1 MGGVEI
7 LGVDPQ
13 SAAEISGLRKGNVI
27 TEVNGRKVSS
37 TQDLAAVLAQN
48 APGSKIA
55 VVYLFKSNLGWMPE
69 ETIVVLT
76 K

>member
-13 SAAEISGLRKGNVI
+13 SAAAVSGLQKGNVI
-27 TEVNGRKVSS
+27 TEVNGRKVAS
-37 TQDLAAVLAQN
+37 TQDLAGVLVQN
-48 APGSKIA
+48 SPGSRIA
-55 VVYLFKSNLGWMPE
+55 VVYLYKTNLGWMAK
-69 ETIVVLT
+69 ETMVVLT